1 MTPRQQWISRSKPF
15 VFLTL
20 LLPFIWLAYLASQN
34 MLGADPAKKLVDETG
49 LWAFRILLLSLSM
62 TLLKNWTGSS
72 VWIHYRRMTGLFAF
86 FYVLLHLCIYVFLL
100 FGAQWAFIGAE
111 LIKRPYIVVGFSAF
125 LLLIPLAI
133 TSTKSWQ
140 KRLGK
145 NWVKLHK
152 LVYIISILGLVHLI
166 WLKKLGIVAVWPYAL
181 ILFILLS
188 ERIRLFWQIQRL
200 KHSKMPN

>member
-34 MLGADPAKKLVDETG
+34 MLGADPAKKMVDETG

-62 TLLKNWTGSS
+62 TPLKNWTGSS

-188 ERIRLFWQIQRL
+188 ERIRLFWQKQRL

>member
-188 ERIRLFWQIQRL
+188 ERIRLFWQKQRL